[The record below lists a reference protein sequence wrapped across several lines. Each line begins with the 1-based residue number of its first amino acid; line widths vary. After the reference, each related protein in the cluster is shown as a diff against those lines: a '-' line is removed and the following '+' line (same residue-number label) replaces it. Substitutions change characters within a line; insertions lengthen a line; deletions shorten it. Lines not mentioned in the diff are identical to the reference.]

1 MDTSPTPTP
10 NPSTPDQTS
19 VEVWFETI
27 QPQIPEPPKR
37 NPAKKWLIIA
47 ACGVLVIGLGTAAI
61 FATRNSAARCLDV
74 ADYVALTGDE
84 TTDDVDAKSSFYT
97 DYVLFEP
104 NSFEY
109 DNTTDNGSHGAKLIQ
124 QLANFTTARPD
135 VSIRIVVHGN
145 YFTKDAEA
153 RAKEAMERVTA
164 GLKQAG
170 IDGSVII
177 VQAASYIE
185 PEEEPEIISEVLITI
200 TSDKTCREN

>member
-1 MDTSPTPTP
+1 MDTSPTP

-47 ACGVLVIGLGTAAI
+47 ACGVLVLGLSAVAI

-104 NSFEY
+104 SSFEY
-109 DNTTDNGSHGAKLIQ
+109 DNTTDNGSHGTKLIQ
-124 QLANFTTARPD
+124 QLADFTAARPD
-135 VSIRIVVHGN
+135 TSVRIIVHGN
-145 YFTKDAEA
+145 YFTQEAEA
-153 RAKEAMERVTA
+153 RTKQAMERVA
-164 GLKQAG
+164 ADLKQAG
-170 IDGSVII
+170 IDSSVII
-177 VQAASYIE
+177 VQTANYSE
-185 PEEEPEIISEVLITI
+185 PEEEPEIVSEVLITL
-200 TSDKTCREN
+200 TSDETCREN